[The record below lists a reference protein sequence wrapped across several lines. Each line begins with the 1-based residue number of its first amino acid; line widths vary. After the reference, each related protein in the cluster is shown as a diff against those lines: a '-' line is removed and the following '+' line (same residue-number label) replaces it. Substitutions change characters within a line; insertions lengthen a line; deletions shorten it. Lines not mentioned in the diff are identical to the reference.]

1 VHFGWSD
8 IIRGRTTVLF
18 YPCSYTCGMITFFTL
33 ALTHVA
39 WLPFLPLLLHMWHDY
54 LLYPCSYTCGMITFF
69 TLALT
74 HVAWLPFLSLLLHMW
89 HDYLFYPC
97 SYTCGMITFFT
108 LALTHVA
115 WLPFL
120 PLLLHMWHD
129 YHISN
134 FYKNDW
140 LHFKYLNTY
149 WSIIEEMKNLLRVIN
164 FLCTLILG

>member
-1 VHFGWSD
+1 MCKSKGKKGNHA
-8 IIRGRTTVLF
+8 
-18 YPCSYTCGMITFFTL
+18 TC
-33 ALTHVA
+33 V
-39 WLPFLPLLLHMWHDY
+39 
-54 LLYPCSYTCGMITFF
+54 S
-69 TLALT
+69 
-74 HVAWLPFLSLLLHMW
+74 
-89 HDYLFYPC
+89 FYPC

-164 FLCTLILG
+164 FLCTLILGYLKFCINLWPEGEYDKLSFCQWKYYPKISVQRKFMTRNKFFMKNLLRIINFLCTLILG